1 MRSIEFE
8 HFWTPVLDI
17 SVDKNVAKILQDSAY
32 LSAPPVVSLTVI
44 CSGRIDRSDH
54 ELRIQPWNIRHRI

>member
-17 SVDKNVAKILQDSAY
+17 SVDKNVAEILKDSGN
-32 LSAPPVVSLTVI
+32 SARLHMAHMI
-44 CSGRIDRSDH
+44 
-54 ELRIQPWNIRHRI
+54 

>member
-17 SVDKNVAKILQDSAY
+17 SVDKNVAEILKDSGY
-32 LSAPPVVSLTVI
+32 LTAPPIAT
-44 CSGRIDRSDH
+44 DESDH
-54 ELRIQPWNIRHRI
+54 KLRIQPWNIRLRI

>member
-17 SVDKNVAKILQDSAY
+17 SVEKNVAEILKDSGNFA
-32 LSAPPVVSLTVI
+32 APPMATIAPYVDES
-44 CSGRIDRSDH
+44 DRMH
-54 ELRIQPWNIRHRI
+54 RIQRWNIRHRI

>member
-17 SVDKNVAKILQDSAY
+17 SVDKNVAEILKDSGK
-32 LSAPPVVSLTVI
+32 S
-44 CSGRIDRSDH
+44 
-54 ELRIQPWNIRHRI
+54 QRHLWDLVYGP

>member
-17 SVDKNVAKILQDSAY
+17 SVDKNVAEILQDSVS
-32 LSAPPVVSLTVI
+32 LSAPPVVNWQSSVVVV
-44 CSGRIDRSDH
+44 
-54 ELRIQPWNIRHRI
+54 

>member
-17 SVDKNVAKILQDSAY
+17 SVDKNVAEILKDSGN
-32 LSAPPVVSLTVI
+32 LTAPPIVT
-44 CSGRIDRSDH
+44 DESDH
-54 ELRIQPWNIRHRI
+54 TLRIQPWNIRLRI

>member
-17 SVDKNVAKILQDSAY
+17 SVDKNVAEILKDSGNSTR
-32 LSAPPVVSLTVI
+32 LHVGHMI
-44 CSGRIDRSDH
+44 
-54 ELRIQPWNIRHRI
+54 